1 MHEVLLYAID
11 AEADR
16 EATGKY
22 FTTVRPIPLLMREVP
37 LYSPLE
43 GTTPP

>member
-22 FTTVRPIPLLMREVP
+22 FTTPPPIPLLMGDVP
-37 LYSPLE
+37 LYLPLE
-43 GTTPP
+43 GTSPP